1 MASEHVGI
9 DIGQRIRAL
18 REQREL
24 SLRALS
30 EECGL
35 SFNAISRIERG
46 ENSPTVSTLHRL
58 ATALGVP
65 ITSFFRQEAERMTVF
80 VKRRDRL
87 RSEAEGMVME
97 SLGNGVLY
105 QQLEPFYVT
114 VAPGAGNVEA
124 PVTHPGEEFVTCLVG
139 ELDYHVDGRV
149 YHLQAGD
156 SLLFKA
162 MQPHGWHNPGQTP
175 ATALIVFQAVQDQR
189 SSWTRHLV

>member
-1 MASEHVGI
+1 MEIA
-9 DIGQRIRAL
+9 IGQRIRTL
-18 REQREL
+18 RKRRGL

-65 ITSFFRQEAERMTVF
+65 ITSFFRQEAERMTAF
-80 VKRRDRL
+80 VKAGERL
-87 RSEAEGMVME
+87 RSEADGTVME
-97 SLGNGVLY
+97 SLGNGILY

-114 VAPGAGNVEA
+114 VAPGAGNVDA
-124 PVTHPGEEFVTCLVG
+124 PVTHPGEEFVTCLAG
-139 ELDYHVDGRV
+139 ELDYQVNGRV
-149 YHLQAGD
+149 YHLQVGD

-162 MQPHGWHNPGQTP
+162 MQPHDWRNPGRVP
-175 ATALIVFQAVQDQR
+175 ATVLIVFQTTQDQR
-189 SSWTRHLV
+189 SSWMRHLT